1 MKRITKTR
9 NQLRRRRTSIPK
21 KAGAWSYACLF
32 VITIAGFFPLLLSQS
47 VWSTHDHVER
57 STYTSDQRWQDAW
70 KIESLR
76 DNDPIS
82 LTSYWIEQAIP
93 LPISIL
99 HYGINITLHLIAA
112 ILILKILQRLDLDGA
127 WAAAM
132 VFVIHPTTVQTLFWP
147 GYRHEIVGLIA
158 ILTAFSWGIDRDGRK
173 YYIKYILLTVVA
185 CIIHPAALAI
195 PFISILCN
203 FKKESKI
210 RLEHI
215 NYLLPVLCL
224 CLFIGLWIA
233 GSASNVLGNSGDD
246 GLLQTMGQNMNF
258 FFKQAF
264 LPTNP
269 SLFYATN
276 IEATYT
282 TSKDIFLLPFLLF
295 VPFFLLAIFNLR
307 KGWARAIIFGL
318 LSYLLLLIPGLITRG
333 AFIDG
338 TIAHEDHAHYVAL
351 PAIISLIICGAAT
364 IAHRVKAGTV
374 LAWRIGM
381 SILLITE
388 LTLTASFAYS
398 VSKPERMWKQ
408 IVTTWPEST
417 LPKIA
422 YIDTL
427 IANNSTDL
435 PHGGLLT
442 LLEEILEKEPDNITI
457 RTIYAGALRQGRE
470 FGNAYKQ
477 YQRVLRESEPSQEFI
492 KEAVDFYGQIGK
504 QWEADKIRKLLK

>member
-9 NQLRRRRTSIPK
+9 NQLRRRRITIPK

-32 VITIAGFFPLLLSQS
+32 VITITGFFPLLLTQS
-47 VWSTHDHVER
+47 VWSKHDHVER
-57 STYTSDQRWQDAW
+57 SAYTSDQKWQDAW
-70 KIESLR
+70 KIESLQK
-76 DNDPIS
+76 NDPLSI
-82 LTSYWIEQAIP
+82 TSYWIEQALP
-93 LPISIL
+93 LPTSIV

-112 ILILKILQRLDLDGA
+112 ILMLKMLQRLDLHGA
-127 WAAAM
+127 WAATM
-132 VFVIHPTTVQTLFWP
+132 VFAVHPTTVQTLFWP

-158 ILTAFSWGIDRDGRK
+158 ILTAFNCGMGRGGRT
-173 YYIKYILLTVVA
+173 YYIKYVLLTVVA
-185 CIIHPAALAI
+185 SIIHPAALVI

-215 NYLLPVLCL
+215 NYFLPVLCL

-233 GSASNVLGNSGDD
+233 GSNNNEFRSSADNE
-246 GLLQTMGQNMNF
+246 LLQTAAQNINF

-264 LPTNP
+264 LPINP
-269 SLFYATN
+269 SLFYN
-276 IEATYT
+276 INIKTTYT
-282 TSKDIFLLPFLLF
+282 PSTDIFLLPFLVF
-295 VPFFLLAIFNLR
+295 IPLLLIATFNHH
-307 KGWARAIIFGL
+307 KEWARAIIFGL

-338 TIAHEDHAHYVAL
+338 AIAHEDHFHYIAL
-351 PAIISLIICGAAT
+351 PAIISLIICGAANF
-364 IAHRVKAGTV
+364 AHRVKGAV
-374 LAWRIGM
+374 ILAWRTVM
-381 SILLITE
+381 PILIIVE
-388 LTLTASFAYS
+388 LTITASFAYS
-398 VSKPERMWKQ
+398 VSKPEKMWKQ
-408 IVTTWPEST
+408 IITTWPEST

-427 IANNSTDL
+427 TVNNNPNISNGVL
-435 PHGGLLT
+435 IN
-442 LLEEILEKEPDNITI
+442 LLEEILEKEPNNVSI
-457 RTIYAGALRQGRE
+457 RIIYAGALRQGRE

-492 KEAVDFYGQIGK
+492 KQAIDFYEQIGK